1 MRRGSIVIRQMVGGW
16 TRLVAAALI
25 AMLAARSEA
34 AAQGRLSEKAVVS
47 QTVGN
52 TTITVEYY
60 RPVARGRAS
69 VFPNVVHWNEH
80 WTPGANWAT
89 TIDFDHDVKVEGQ
102 LLPKGKYSLWTTVR
116 PDTWTIDFHRGAR
129 RFHMSRPDSTDRQ
142 LRVSARADSGAH
154 TEVLTFDFPEIAT
167 GATTLRLRWGTVV
180 VPLHL
185 GMIAPPLA
193 MVPPADRSR
202 FLGRY
207 DVEAFALEPGGSSRH
222 LVIDVV
228 DTGDALRWR
237 DVENHGQPL
246 RDLIFSPS
254 PGSDDELIRA
264 QRSADGQWWAQTG
277 LVVAF
282 TMAGGH
288 ATGFDVRIEDGT
300 RVSHGTR
307 VR

>member
-1 MRRGSIVIRQMVGGW
+1 MRRLTVALRPFPSSRIVGA
-16 TRLVAAALI
+16 TATAL
-25 AMLAARSEA
+25 AMLAPGHDAL
-34 AAQGRLSEKAVVS
+34 AQARLSEKGVVA

-69 VFPNVVHWNEH
+69 IFPNVVHWGER

-89 TIDFDHDVKVEGQ
+89 TIDVDHDVKVEGQ
-102 LLPKGKYSLWTTVR
+102 LLAKGKYSLWTTVR
-116 PDTWTIDFHRGAR
+116 PDTWTVDFHRGAR
-129 RFHMSRPDSTDRQ
+129 RFHINRPDSTDRQ
-142 LRVSARADSGAH
+142 LRVSARAHSGAH
-154 TEVLTFDFPEIAT
+154 TEILTFDFPEIAT
-167 GATTLRLRWGTVV
+167 GATTLRLRWGTMVV
-180 VPLHL
+180 SLHL

-193 MVPPADRSR
+193 MVAPADRSR

-207 DVEAFALEPGGSSRH
+207 DVEVFALEPGGSNRH
-222 LVIDVV
+222 IVIDVV

-237 DVENHGQPL
+237 DVENQGQPL
-246 RDLIFSPS
+246 REFIFSPA
-254 PGSDDELIRA
+254 PGSDDELTRA
-264 QRSADGQWWAQTG
+264 QRSADGQWWSQAG
-277 LVVAF
+277 LVTAF
-282 TMAGGH
+282 TIAGGR